1 MHGFFIDTELYD
13 KVNLIAN
20 PNSYQDQREREIR
33 KRIEKE
39 RESRIRSTGAIT
51 NTKIKVNKDLA
62 SKLQD
67 KKGSTDAETVIN
79 DDRFKEMFENPEFA
93 IDEQSH
99 EYKQLN
105 PVKSTK
111 DVSAPALTAA
121 EESDE
126 ERLNLNNGVSD
137 HESNSD
143 DSDSE
148 SESEDEETRKLH
160 NQRVQKEMEKL
171 RRKKEAQE
179 ESNRFMNKMKV
190 MTEDNTKQKG
200 VESFGSQL
208 LKNNKIQK
216 PKTFNNDS
224 RLRRHA
230 RGEAELTFVPHKL
243 EKKPKVRFES
253 DNSEDP
259 ESTKN
264 SGRTK
269 QRFDGRRRASKNAFR
284 GM

>member
-1 MHGFFIDTELYD
+1 M
-13 KVNLIAN
+13 IAN

-137 HESNSD
+137 HESIRMILILNRNLKMKKPGNY
-143 DSDSE
+143 
-148 SESEDEETRKLH
+148 TI
-160 NQRVQKEMEKL
+160 KEF
-171 RRKKEAQE
+171 RRKW
-179 ESNRFMNKMKV
+179 
-190 MTEDNTKQKG
+190 
-200 VESFGSQL
+200 
-208 LKNNKIQK
+208 KNYVVRKKHKKN
-216 PKTFNNDS
+216 
-224 RLRRHA
+224 
-230 RGEAELTFVPHKL
+230 LTV
-243 EKKPKVRFES
+243 S
-253 DNSEDP
+253 
-259 ESTKN
+259 
-264 SGRTK
+264 
-269 QRFDGRRRASKNAFR
+269 
-284 GM
+284 